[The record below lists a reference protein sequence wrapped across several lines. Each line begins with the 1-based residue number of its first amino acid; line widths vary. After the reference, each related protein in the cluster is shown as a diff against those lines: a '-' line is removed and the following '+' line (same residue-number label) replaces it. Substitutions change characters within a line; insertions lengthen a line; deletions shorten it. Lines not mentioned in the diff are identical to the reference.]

1 MSQSG
6 KRDAAGPTKIVNKD
20 IRLLRAVLYTMQDVC
35 NTEQRRQWA
44 QDRLWN
50 MTQKITGMPGGHGAP
65 AGLEGSFA
73 AISEIEEMYSEKCAE
88 YARELAQAEEII
100 NAIPSR
106 EMQTFVVMKYVMD
119 IPRKEI
125 LARLNMKRWRFERI
139 SACIEQAEDMAHV
152 DWADGC
158 MPGNDC

>member
-6 KRDAAGPTKIVNKD
+6 KRDAAGPTKIVNRD

-88 YARELAQAEEII
+88 YARELMQAEEII

-125 LARLNMKRWRFERI
+125 LARLSMKRWRFERI